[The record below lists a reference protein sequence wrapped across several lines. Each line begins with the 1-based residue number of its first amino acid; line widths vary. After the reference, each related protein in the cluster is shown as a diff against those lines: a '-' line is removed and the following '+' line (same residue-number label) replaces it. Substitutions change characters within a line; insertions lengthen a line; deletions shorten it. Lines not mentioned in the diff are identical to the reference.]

1 MKCEMKLLLII
12 LAVLLLGQ
20 VLYTWV
26 HGPSL
31 SLYVPYEGAAADE
44 VRVSVSDEGV
54 IAVKDVDVLEKHVRV
69 ELRHEGRGEAD
80 AEVQVSPYVTYTYHL
95 EALPL
100 GILRDAT
107 GGNFSDWQGTLVG
120 SVLFLI
126 SAAVIMLTGYIRDM
140 KRDPFAYAVMAKLA
154 LFFYLMTLGLMQ
166 LFLLIVYFTD
176 PASCS
181 FYAAAM
187 RVGEGAAYFMLF
199 TVPVALIFCGH
210 LTASNLYLIRKE
222 GAHTKNLLGIA
233 LSACILIALAVGFVL
248 GRYVS
253 GTFGLICL
261 YAFALCY
268 SVAEALFVSLV
279 ITFICLAKRRPAY
292 DKDYI
297 VIPGCKIR
305 ADGTLYPLIRGRV
318 DRALAFAEAQVR
330 AGGKAPAFIPS
341 GGKGADEPIAEA
353 EAMRRYLIDQGIPE
367 ERILA
372 EDKSLTTLEN
382 FKFSNAVIS
391 TRGGGK
397 AAFSTTDYHVM
408 RCGIFARRAGLDADG
423 MGSVSCW
430 YFWPNALTREYFALL
445 GGVKKGLIKFMA
457 VSLLLTVFIT
467 VFLF

>member
-1 MKCEMKLLLII
+1 MKREMKLLLII

-20 VLYTWV
+20 AVYTVL
-26 HGPSL
+26 HGPAL
-31 SLYVPYEGAAADE
+31 SVYAPYEGASADE
-44 VRVSVSDEGV
+44 VHVTVSGEGV
-54 IAVKDVDVLEKHVRV
+54 VAVKDVDVLERHVRV
-69 ELRHEGRGEAD
+69 ELSHESRGAAD
-80 AEVQVSPYVTYTYHL
+80 VEVQVSPYVTYSYHL
-95 EALPL
+95 KALPL
-100 GILRDAT
+100 GILFDAV
-107 GGNFSDWQGTLVG
+107 GGNFSGWQGMLVG

-140 KRDPFAYAVMAKLA
+140 KKSPFAYAVMAKLA

-181 FYAAAM
+181 FYSAAM

-210 LTASNLYLIRKE
+210 LTVSNLYLIRKE
-222 GAHTKNLLGIA
+222 GVRTKNLLGIA
-233 LSACILIALAVGFVL
+233 LSGCILIALTAGFML

-292 DKDYI
+292 DKDFI
-297 VIPGCKIR
+297 VIPGCRIR

-318 DRALAFAEAQVR
+318 DRALGFAEAQVR
-330 AGGKAPAFIPS
+330 ACGKVPVFIPS

-353 EAMRRYLIDQGIPE
+353 EAMRRYLLEKGIPQ
-367 ERILA
+367 ERILI

-382 FKFSNAVIS
+382 FKFSKDIIAS
-391 TRGGGK
+391 REGGK

-408 RCGIFARRAGLDADG
+408 RCGIFSRRAGLEADG
-423 MGSVSCW
+423 MGSVSRW

-445 GGVKKGLIKFMA
+445 GGVRKGLAKFMA
-457 VSLLLTVFIT
+457 VSLLFTVFIT